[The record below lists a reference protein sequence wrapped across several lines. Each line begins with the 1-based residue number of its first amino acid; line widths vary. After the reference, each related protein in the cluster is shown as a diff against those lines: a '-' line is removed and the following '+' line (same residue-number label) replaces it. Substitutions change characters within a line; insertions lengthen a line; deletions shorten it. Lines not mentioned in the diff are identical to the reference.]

1 MIRPQI
7 LLNYHIYD
15 ALCSRHHIIAGDW
28 SRSQPTQ
35 TATIIMNSIRPQLY
49 LQIPTVLALVTVLA
63 LTQLAGAAPTW
74 NNAAGGN
81 WSVAGNWSPSGVPG
95 TASDVIFGNT
105 GSGFPNTNNISSETI
120 NSLTYDWSN
129 GSQQTTVIPSGQ
141 TLTVNSSVAANSALL
156 LEGSAAAAPTT
167 TTFTPCAIN
176 GGGSLVLSGLGDIV
190 IHEGTTSGGAAAN
203 HMATLDLSGL
213 NSFTATIGRLLI
225 GQANGG
231 VTVNRP
237 SGTLILAAT
246 NTITCTGTS
255 PQVMVQDGGSNA
267 NGSTPSVLTFGQVNF
282 LNADTLRWGG
292 QKGNGTVNFGAFSLP
307 SLKVRNADGVS
318 PCTVIDVGYNAA
330 ASTGNSTVALADFS
344 AGTIDLLANLVNV
357 PQGPIG
363 TGVGTSGGTLTLG
376 AGTFNVNDFEIGWG
390 NATGASGTTTGTVN
404 VNNNNL
410 FPAGALIQVPTLLRL
425 ARTNG
430 GSATVTGTL
439 NITGGTVQA
448 NTIVS
453 GGGVSA
459 INVNANSTLTISNTA
474 GTLAFPIGTLSLADA
489 TLNIPALNGGA
500 VVAVKTLTVGGSANT
515 INISSIPP
523 IASYPATFTLINYQ
537 NGYTAGT
544 GPLSR
549 GTLPPGG
556 YIGSLVDVGGG
567 VIQLRLTA
575 GPVAVLALRW
585 TGATDNNWDLTTYD
599 WNYQG
604 NATNFFNGSAPLF
617 DDTATQTN
625 IFLTTALSPG
635 SITVSNNTRQY
646 TFVGSGNIAGAG
658 SLTKKGTNILIV
670 ANQGVDNIGTVVIS
684 SGTLQ
689 IGTNDLNGAI
699 SALDI
704 TNNGALVVNRSG
716 SLTLNSA
723 IAGNGTL
730 TKNGNGTLI
739 LSGANSYSGA
749 TTLSGGTLQID
760 GTSSGAGVLTT
771 SAGTVLAG
779 SGTNNGAITV
789 GGQMNPGSAG
799 GMGIFNAN
807 GGLTL
812 NSGSTLNFDLSAANP
827 GISDSINVVGNL
839 HVNNNTIT
847 VNFDGPPSGGSYPL
861 FTYTGSLSGS
871 FNPAVVGTHFS
882 VVVDTNTP
890 NIVYLNVTGGSG
902 SDLSWASTSDPT
914 WDQSAINWLN
924 LSISLPS
931 AFNAGDTVLF
941 DDTPGVVT
949 GITIPSGM
957 NVAPTSITD
966 NATNNYFV
974 ISGAGHIAG
983 SSGIV
988 KSGLS
993 TLEIDTANTFSGA
1006 VDVQAG
1012 TLKIGNTAALGSTA
1026 AGTTVEIGGTLDI
1039 NGQNVVNEAIT
1050 INGPGADGSSGALVN
1065 NGGASPVQALRLL
1078 TLGGDATVGGSGPVL
1093 MNNSGGAAS
1102 LTGAYNLTKTGAG
1115 QFTLQNLTVVDLGL
1129 QNIDIQQ
1136 GIMELSGLTPTM
1148 GDATYTNTVETSATL
1163 SFAQTAL
1170 AWNKQ
1175 FVFNGNG
1182 STTTLNIGTGGN
1194 PELDGPIVLHG
1205 GVVFNVGGVALT
1217 ITNTISGDGG
1227 VIKNGGS
1234 PLIFSGPTTYTGDTT
1249 LNSAALR
1256 LNGSADL
1263 SGSTNITIN
1272 AGSTLTVTGMVNS
1285 TFILFSDHNL
1295 SGNGVVNGKLT
1306 ANAGSTI
1313 SPGVGAIGVLTVN
1326 NNIVLSGTNIMELD
1340 QDNGTNDMLKTGTTI
1355 TYGGTLSFVNLGS
1368 PLTNGSSF
1376 KLFSASSY
1384 SGSFATITPAT
1395 PGSGLAWNTNAL
1407 TTTGTIS
1414 VVATATPQPVH
1425 ITSISVSGTTLNIS
1439 ATNGVHGGQYVLL
1452 GTTNVAKPLS
1462 QWTPIMTNNFNGS
1475 GNLNLSTNII
1485 NPAVPRQFYIISQ

>member
-49 LQIPTVLALVTVLA
+49 LQIPTVLALVTMLA

-141 TLTVNSSVAANSALL
+141 TLTVNSSLAAGSALL
-156 LEGSAAAAPTT
+156 LAGSATAAPSSGTLA
-167 TTFTPCAIN
+167 PAAIT
-176 GGGSLVLSGLGDIV
+176 GGGNLVLSGAGDIV
-190 IHEGTTSGGAAAN
+190 VHIGNATAGA

-213 NSFTATIGRLLI
+213 NSLTATIGRLLI
-225 GQANGG
+225 GQAVAANA
-231 VTVNRP
+231 VNRP
-237 SGTLILAAT
+237 SGTLILAVT
-246 NTITCTGTS
+246 NTITCNGAS
-255 PQVMVQDGGSNA
+255 PQVMLQDSGSNA
-267 NGSTPSVLTFGQVNF
+267 NGSLASVLTFGQVNF
-282 LNADTLRWGG
+282 LNGDTLRLGG
-292 QKGNGTVNFGAFSLP
+292 QKGNASMGFNGAFSLP
-307 SLKVRNADGVS
+307 SLTIRNADGAS
-318 PCTVIDVGYNAA
+318 ACTVIDFGYNAA
-330 ASTGNSTVALADFS
+330 ASTGNSTVMTADFTP
-344 AGTIDLLANLVNV
+344 GTVDLYANLVHIA
-357 PQGPIG
+357 QGAIG
-363 TGVGTSGGTLTLG
+363 SSGACTGTLTLG
-376 AGTFNVNDFEIGWG
+376 AGTVNVGDFEIGYG
-390 NATGASGTTTGTVN
+390 NATAASGATGATTGTVN
-404 VNNNNL
+404 VNNNGSFL
-410 FPAGALIQVPTLLRL
+410 AGALVQVPTVLQL

-430 GSATVTGTL
+430 GSGTVTGTL
-439 NITGGTVQA
+439 NINGGTVQA

-453 GGGVSA
+453 GGGVSV
-459 INVNANSTLTISNTA
+459 INLNSFTPSSTLTISNTA
-474 GTLAFPIGTLSLADA
+474 GTLAAPISTLSLADA
-489 TLNIPALNGGA
+489 KLNLPALNGGA

-515 INISSIPP
+515 INISSVPP
-523 IASYPATFTLINYQ
+523 IASYPATFTLVDYQ

-544 GPLSR
+544 GPLSL
-549 GTLPPGG
+549 GTLPPASPAYSGN
-556 YIGSLVDVGGG
+556 LVDAGGG
-567 VIQLRLTA
+567 IIQLRLTA

-617 DDTATQTN
+617 DDTAPQTN

-670 ANQGVDNIGTVVIS
+670 ANQGIDNIGTVVIS

-699 SALDI
+699 SAVNI
-704 TNNGALVVNRSG
+704 TNNAALVVNRSG
-716 SLTLNSA
+716 SLTLSSA

-730 TKNGNGTLI
+730 TKNGNGTLT

-789 GGQMNPGSAG
+789 GGQMNPGPAG

-812 NSGSTLNFDLSAANP
+812 NSGRPLNFDLSAANP

-847 VNFDGPPSGGSYPL
+847 VDFDGPPSGGSYPL

-871 FNPAVVGTHFS
+871 FNPAIVGTHFS

-924 LSISLPS
+924 LSTSLPS

-1078 TLGGDATVGGSGPVL
+1078 TLGGDATIGGSGPML

-1313 SPGVGAIGVLTVN
+1313 SPGVGAMV
-1326 NNIVLSGTNIMELD
+1326 E
-1340 QDNGTNDMLKTGTTI
+1340 
-1355 TYGGTLSFVNLGS
+1355 
-1368 PLTNGSSF
+1368 
-1376 KLFSASSY
+1376 
-1384 SGSFATITPAT
+1384 PA
-1395 PGSGLAWNTNAL
+1395 
-1407 TTTGTIS
+1407 
-1414 VVATATPQPVH
+1414 
-1425 ITSISVSGTTLNIS
+1425 
-1439 ATNGVHGGQYVLL
+1439 
-1452 GTTNVAKPLS
+1452 
-1462 QWTPIMTNNFNGS
+1462 
-1475 GNLNLSTNII
+1475 
-1485 NPAVPRQFYIISQ
+1485 